1 MEAQR
6 HWLCRQKRN
15 IMRQVGKVLQTTF
28 CVAHSLQTPPPFISL
43 YFSFLTPNLPRSVL
57 LLLIFL
63 APVLNSPHFL
73 SNSCLLFQFALS
85 FHLSFHSQCLSI
97 TNRNSLHPSLLST
110 DILCFE
116 ELCPHLFTPPSC
128 SSALAECFP
137 VSLIL
142 ISTN

>member
-1 MEAQR
+1 MQTEKKYYASSGESLTN
-6 HWLCRQKRN
+6 HLLCCS
-15 IMRQVGKVLQTTF
+15 F
-28 CVAHSLQTPPPFISL
+28 SSDPPPFISL

-73 SNSCLLFQFALS
+73 SNSCLLFQLALS

-97 TNRNSLHPSLLST
+97 TNRNSLHRSLLST